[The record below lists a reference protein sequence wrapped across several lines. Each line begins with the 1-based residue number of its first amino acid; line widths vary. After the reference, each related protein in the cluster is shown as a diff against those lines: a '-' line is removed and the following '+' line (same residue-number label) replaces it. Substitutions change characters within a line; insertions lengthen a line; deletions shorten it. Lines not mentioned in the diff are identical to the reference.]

1 LRTKIGV
8 FICVEG
14 IDGSGKTT
22 QSRLLVKN
30 LRKKGF
36 DTVYTAEPSQGVVG
50 KFIKKTIL
58 HGEKRNSVIIEALL
72 FAADRVD
79 HLEREVKPAL
89 GKGMIVICDR
99 YLYSSLA
106 YQGAAGLDLN
116 WIQEINKWAI
126 QPHLSIFIDVPPEV
140 VIKRLNRKKSVME
153 TIENQRKVREVY
165 MRLVEEKKLVLVD
178 GNKPINE
185 VAKEI
190 LNIVLEHL
198 RSEWKLHET
207 V

>member
-89 GKGMIVICDR
+89 EKGIIVICDR

-153 TIENQRKVREVY
+153 TIENQRKVRKVY
-165 MRLVEEKKLVLVD
+165 LRLVEEKKLVLVD

-198 RSEWKLHET
+198 RSEWKLYET